1 GNIAH
6 TLLEYRLGQRSLISA
21 FWENIMWMPFFLIFF
36 GGLSIHLSKAILAH
50 LFSYNITWGA
60 TKKEVERSNFFL
72 EVPKILVRFR
82 VALVLSFLSI
92 AAIVVMA
99 LPFFPADWAIPYTN
113 WSVITPLAIAVLSH
127 ILYPIV
133 LNPYLMVFSY

>member
-1 GNIAH
+1 
-6 TLLEYRLGQRSLISA
+6 
-21 FWENIMWMPFFLIFF
+21 MV
-36 GGLSIHLSKAILAH
+36 
-50 LFSYNITWGA
+50 SYNIQWGA

-82 VALVLSFLSI
+82 VALICSFIVMIGMIVLTLPFIPLEWQIPSTAWSVI
-92 AAIVVMA
+92 APLAIVVA
-99 LPFFPADWAIPYTN
+99 
-113 WSVITPLAIAVLSH
+113 SH

>member
-1 GNIAH
+1 VG
-6 TLLEYRLGQRSLISA
+6 SLV
-21 FWENIMWMPFFLIFF
+21 FF

-50 LFSYNITWGA
+50 LVSYNITWDA

-82 VALVLSFLSI
+82 IALICSFLVLGGMITLMLPMIPMEWKIPYTVWSI
-92 AAIVVMA
+92 IVPLAIVVGC
-99 LPFFPADWAIPYTN
+99 
-113 WSVITPLAIAVLSH
+113 H

>member
-1 GNIAH
+1 V
-6 TLLEYRLGQRSLISA
+6 YRS
-21 FWENIMWMPFFLIFF
+21 FIFF

-50 LFSYNITWGA
+50 MVSYNITWGA

-72 EVPKILVRFR
+72 EVPKILKRFR
-82 VALVLSFLSI
+82 VALVLSILTLAGMIVLMLPFVPAEWQIPYNVWSVILPL
-92 AAIVVMA
+92 AIVVG
-99 LPFFPADWAIPYTN
+99 
-113 WSVITPLAIAVLSH
+113 SH

>member
-1 GNIAH
+1 MIAH
-6 TLLEYRLGQRSLISA
+6 LV
-21 FWENIMWMPFFLIFF
+21 
-36 GGLSIHLSKAILAH
+36 
-50 LFSYNITWGA
+50 SYNITWGA

-82 VALVLSFLSI
+82 VALIFAFLVLGGMI
-92 AAIVVMA
+92 ALM
-99 LPFFPADWAIPYTN
+99 LPMIPMEWQIPYTV
-113 WSVITPLAIAVLSH
+113 WSVIVPLGIVVGCH